1 LEIDILRW
9 LARVAPVA
17 LRLGGL
23 FTFGPFLGDR
33 AIPNRIKAGL
43 LIVLTALLVPV
54 TPVRPVLVGPVEWAQ
69 MIFGEWLVGMLMALT
84 LAAVF
89 EGMQFA
95 GQFSGVQL
103 GLSLATLFD
112 PQSDAGSPALSVFYN
127 LVTLLFFLQMDIHHW
142 ILRALSRSF
151 DYLPVGSVVANQLL
165 SRDLVRVVG
174 SLFSL
179 GIQIAAPL
187 LLATMMIDLLLGFLS
202 KASPQLPVLLLGIP
216 VKTLTGYALLM
227 AAVTL
232 WPGILERRFAM
243 AIASAERMMH
253 MAR

>member
-1 LEIDILRW
+1 MRW

-112 PQSDAGSPALSVFYN
+112 PQSDADSPALSVFYN